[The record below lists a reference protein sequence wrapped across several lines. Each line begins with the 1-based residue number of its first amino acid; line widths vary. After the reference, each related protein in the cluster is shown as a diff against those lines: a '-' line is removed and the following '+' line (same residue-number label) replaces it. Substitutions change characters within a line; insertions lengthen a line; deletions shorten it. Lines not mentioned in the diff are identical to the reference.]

1 MGTTVPSN
9 SLSGSIIVALWRD
22 QLRAAVAAREI
33 IDPSAA
39 TRPAKSP
46 MVVTEF
52 PDRNR
57 HYPHIVVS
65 ELADVS
71 GRPDIRADL
80 WEHQYTV
87 GLEIHAKTS
96 THVFRLRDQVRGWIE
111 SHTALFNAMN
121 FHDAEIVS
129 TTSMSWDPTDQVR
142 SWRIAVRGTV
152 YTAPPTE
159 EET

>member
-1 MGTTVPSN
+1 MGTTVLSDT
-9 SLSGSIIVALWRD
+9 LSGSIIVNLWRD
-22 QLRAAVAAREI
+22 QLREAIAAGAI
-33 IDPSAA
+33 TDPSAS
-39 TRPAKSP
+39 TRPRKSP

-52 PDRNR
+52 PDHTR

-65 ELADVS
+65 EIADVS

-80 WEHQYTV
+80 WKHQYTV

-96 THVFRLRDQVRGWIE
+96 THMFHIRDQVRGWIE
-111 SHTALFNAMN
+111 SNTALFNTMN

-129 TTSMSWDPTDQVR
+129 TTSMSLDPTEQVR

-152 YTAPPTE
+152 YTAPASE
-159 EET
+159 EGD